1 MSRATTN
8 PTQTTSDTRRRLLD
22 AAVAIFAER
31 GFRRTTVR
39 AICEKADANVAAV
52 NYHFG
57 NKAALYDAAFDHARL
72 RSNESNPFVQ
82 MDKARDFHAEQPPE
96 RRLYLFIRT
105 MLEHQFRD
113 GQPTDLTRL
122 MTHEMMQPT
131 AALDRLIEVSVRRV
145 HANLIQIILDLMP
158 PPGSTAPGSS
168 APGSRESKAD
178 DKAREATARRYAMS
192 VSAQCHF
199 HHLALPMIQRL
210 EPRQRYTPKALDDLA
225 QHIHRFALAALRG
238 LDTNR

>member
-1 MSRATTN
+1 MSRTTHN
-8 PTQTTSDTRRRLLD
+8 PTPATPDTRQRLLD
-22 AAVAIFAER
+22 AAVSIFAER

-39 AICEKADANVAAV
+39 AICDAADANVAAV

-72 RSNESNPFVQ
+72 RSNQANPFVQ
-82 MDKARDFHAEQPPE
+82 MDEARNFHADQPPE

-105 MLEHQFRD
+105 MLEHQFKD
-113 GQPTDLTRL
+113 GKPTDLTRL

-131 AALDRLIEVSVRRV
+131 PALDRLIEVSVRRV

-158 PPGSTAPGSS
+158 PAP
-168 APGSRESKAD
+168 APASKTTSSKAAR
-178 DKAREATARRYAMS
+178 KAREAAAHRYAMS

-210 EPRQRYTPKALDDLA
+210 EPKQRYTPKALDDLA
-225 QHIHRFALAALRG
+225 NHIHRFTLAAIRG
-238 LDTNR
+238 ANNPV

>member
-1 MSRATTN
+1 MPNLTEETN
-8 PTQTTSDTRRRLLD
+8 GTQRRLLD

-39 AICEKADANVAAV
+39 AICEEADANIAAV

-72 RSNESNPFVQ
+72 RSNEDNPFVQ
-82 MDKARDFHAEQPPE
+82 MDEARNFHADKPADH
-96 RRLYLFIRT
+96 RLYLFIRT
-105 MLEHQFRD
+105 MLEHQFRN
-113 GQPTDLTRL
+113 GKPTDLTRL

-145 HANLIQIILDLMP
+145 YTNLVKIILDLMP
-158 PPGSTAPGSS
+158 PGSPPTPGSS
-168 APGSRESKAD
+168 ASGSTTTSKDRE
-178 DKAREATARRYAMS
+178 TAAHRYAMS

-210 EPRQRYTPKALDDLA
+210 EPKQRYTPKALDDLA
-225 QHIHRFALAALRG
+225 NHIHRFTLAAVRG
-238 LDTNR
+238 DNSPV

>member
-1 MSRATTN
+1 MTQAKPDT
-8 PTQTTSDTRRRLLD
+8 TQTTPDTRQRLLD
-22 AAVAIFAER
+22 AAVTIFAER

-39 AICEKADANVAAV
+39 DICQAADANVAAV

-72 RSNESNPFVQ
+72 LSNESNPFVQ
-82 MDKARDFHAEQPPE
+82 MDKARDFHADQAPE

-113 GQPTDLTRL
+113 GKPTDLTRL

-131 AALDRLIEVSVRRV
+131 PALDRLIEVSVRRV

-158 PPGSTAPGSS
+158 TGT
-168 APGSRESKAD
+168 SKT
-178 DKAREATARRYAMS
+178 TARQYAMS

-210 EPRQRYTPKALDDLA
+210 EPKQRYTPKAMDDLA
-225 QHIHRFALAALRG
+225 DHIHRFTLAAVR
-238 LDTNR
+238 DTGES

>member
-1 MSRATTN
+1 MSKATPK
-8 PTQTTSDTRRRLLD
+8 PTETTCDTRRRLLD

-39 AICEKADANVAAV
+39 AICDAADANVAAV

-57 NKAALYDAAFDHARL
+57 NKAKLYDAAFDHARL
-72 RSNESNPFVQ
+72 RSNETNPFVK
-82 MDKARDFHAEQPPE
+82 MDAGRDFHADKPPE

-105 MLEHQFRD
+105 MLEHQFRNGD
-113 GQPTDLTRL
+113 LTDLTRL
-122 MTHEMMQPT
+122 MSHEMMQPT

-145 HANLIQIILDLMP
+145 YGGLIQIILDLMP
-158 PPGSTAPGSS
+158 QGTT
-168 APGSRESKAD
+168 EKQ
-178 DKAREATARRYAMS
+178 ARRYAMS

-210 EPRQRYTPKALDDLA
+210 EPKQRYTPKALDDLA
-225 QHIHRFALAALRG
+225 DHIHRSTLAAL
-238 LDTNR
+238 